1 VHDTPPS
8 DFNALQSVLQPAA
21 HCAWDGL
28 NLTLARVGFR
38 THNFKAIYRYENPFI
53 YPPAFVAH
61 DTYGTPNTLNFVY
74 QDLKSTLE

>member
-1 VHDTPPS
+1 VKT
-8 DFNALQSVLQPAA
+8 ALDVLMQTD
-21 HCAWDGL
+21 HLILKDKL
-28 NLTLARVGFR
+28 KMARVGFR

-61 DTYGTPNTLNFVY
+61 DSYHSGHIANFVY